1 MIYSYDYNTID
12 ANEFVA
18 MSAVSDSYELTRVYS
33 CELIGASVRAPY
45 CSKSSFFSSLGSQYD
60 AARSALE
67 RRQQISIV
75 SRYAPVLMLIDPPC
89 RLPTGQ
95 TDRRTDILPLHRRSL
110 LGAGSVTAHC
120 KSHDSCE
127 LLRVSAL
134 EQTRYA
140 AEIIISCCCCCN
152 MPFCCELY
160 ERIFLLS
167 AAYIEAECHF
177 CASICIKMLPEHL
190 LCVL

>member
-1 MIYSYDYNTID
+1 LLHKIIFSVLLRMIYSCDYNTID

-95 TDRRTDILPLHRRSL
+95 TDRQTDGQTYYRYIDDP
-110 LGAGSVTAHC
+110 GS
-120 KSHDSCE
+120 
-127 LLRVSAL
+127 
-134 EQTRYA
+134 EQA
-140 AEIIISCCCCCN
+140 A
-152 MPFCCELY
+152 
-160 ERIFLLS
+160 
-167 AAYIEAECHF
+167 
-177 CASICIKMLPEHL
+177 
-190 LCVL
+190 